1 MHKLLQRVKVKV
13 GAGKLAREEGGGDG
27 EGSGDGEGL
36 QEGVGGRMDEDEAEK
51 REWKFDQKDGH
62 LKADMIQVTIMT
74 EKRKWLL

>member
-13 GAGKLAREEGGGDG
+13 GSGKLAREE
-27 EGSGDGEGL
+27 EAGDGEGL

-51 REWKFDQKDGH
+51 RELKFDQKEGD

-74 EKRKWLL
+74 NKPELLL

>member
-13 GAGKLAREEGGGDG
+13 GAGKLGRE

-51 REWKFDQKDGH
+51 REWKFDQKEGH
-62 LKADMIQVTIMT
+62 LKADMMHVTMMT
-74 EKRKWLL
+74 